1 MLYKIPDLVI
11 FGLKSAGR
19 ALLSKTKT
27 GEFCVYV
34 EGTGLYDILRI
45 PGVDYPKTT
54 TNHIQEIKTVLGIE
68 AARSVIISQANYTIS
83 IYGISVDYRHISL
96 LSDTM
101 TFTGKVI
108 GLNRYGITKMKNS
121 PMMLASFEKTG
132 EILYDAAFFGTV
144 DQMKGVTEKI
154 ILGDNVEL
162 GTGKFDIRVEA

>member
-1 MLYKIPDLVI
+1 
-11 FGLKSAGR
+11 LKTANR

-27 GEFCVYV
+27 GEYCIYV

-45 PGVDYPKTT
+45 PGVDYCRVT
-54 TNHIQEIKTVLGIE
+54 TNHIQEVKQVLGIE
-68 AARSVIISQANYTIS
+68 AARSVIITQANYTIS

-96 LSDTM
+96 LADTM

-132 EILYDAAFFGTV
+132 EILYDAAFFGTR
-144 DQMKGVTEKI
+144 DQLKGVTEKI

-162 GTGKFDIRVEA
+162 GTGKFDIRVEV